1 MTRIAVIGPG
11 AVGATV
17 AAWLAQNPALDV
29 QVCARTAFDRLEVET
44 PGGPL
49 TATPRVLT
57 SPDQALLDEDGPVD
71 WAIVTTK
78 TYDAVATGAW
88 LARLVGSATRVA
100 VLQNGVEHVARFSA
114 YVDAARITPAVVDIP
129 AERSAPGRVRQRRDG
144 SILVPAGAAGDAFAL
159 LFAHTPIGVS
169 TTPDFTTAAWKKL
182 ALNCAGAVN
191 ALTLRPSGVAR
202 REPIANIMR
211 ALIGECVKVGRAEGA
226 VLPDDLAETVV
237 AGYRAGPADGVNSL
251 HADRAAGRSMELDA
265 RNGVIVRLG
274 ARHGIATPVNAMVV
288 ALIEAAAEG

>member
-1 MTRIAVIGPG
+1 MTSIAVIGPG

-17 AAWLAQNPALDV
+17 AAWLAQNPGLDV
-29 QVCARTAFDRLEVET
+29 AVCARTPFDRLEVET

-49 TATPRVLT
+49 TASPRVLT
-57 SPDQALLDEDGPVD
+57 SPQEASPVD

-78 TYDAVATGAW
+78 TYDAAATGAW
-88 LARLVGSATRVA
+88 LARLVGPHTRVA
-100 VLQNGVEHVARFSA
+100 VLQNGVEHVERFTP
-114 YVDAARITPAVVDIP
+114 YIDPARITPAVVDIP

-144 SILVPAGAAGDAFAL
+144 SILVPAGAAGDAFVA
-159 LFAHTPIGVS
+159 LFAHTPISVS

-202 REPIANIMR
+202 REPIADLMR
-211 ALIGECVKVGRAEGA
+211 ALVRECVAVGRAQGA
-226 VLPDDLAETVV
+226 DLPDALPDTVV
-237 AGYRAGPADGVNSL
+237 DGYRAGPADGVNSL
-251 HADRAAGRSMELDA
+251 HADRAAGRPLELDA

-274 ARHGIATPVNAMVV
+274 ARHAIATPVNAMVV